1 VFRPFVLRI
10 AALVILLDQITKAL
24 AVAWLEGEAPIQL
37 LGKYLGLSFTRNPGA
52 AFSFATNATWL
63 FTAFATIAAAT
74 IVWKSDRIANVW
86 WALSLGGV
94 LGGALGNLIDRL
106 VRAPGG
112 FQGHVVDFLMF
123 PNFPL
128 FNVADSA
135 IVISAIGIAILS
147 LRGIEYDTKLPKSVD
162 S

>member
-1 VFRPFVLRI
+1 MFRPLVLRI
-10 AALVILLDQITKAL
+10 AALVVLVDQITKAL
-24 AVAWLEGEAPIQL
+24 AVTMLEGKAPIPL
-37 LGKYLGLSFTRNPGA
+37 LGDFFGLSFTRNPGA

-63 FTAFATIAAAT
+63 FTAFATIATAV
-74 IVWKSDRIANVW
+74 IVWKSTKIANVW

-106 VRAPGG
+106 VRAPGV
-112 FQGHVVDFLMF
+112 FHGHVVDFLMF

-135 IVISAIGIAILS
+135 IVISAVGIAILS
-147 LRGIEYDTKLPKSVD
+147 LRGIEYDTQLPKPVD